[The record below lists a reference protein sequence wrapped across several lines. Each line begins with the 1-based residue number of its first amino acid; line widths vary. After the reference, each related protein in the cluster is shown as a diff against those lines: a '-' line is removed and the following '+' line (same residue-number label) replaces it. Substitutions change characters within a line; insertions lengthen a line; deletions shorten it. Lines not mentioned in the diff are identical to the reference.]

1 MSDFKKVSKCKLC
14 LSTNLKRVIS
24 FPKLPIGDLYLP
36 KEKSN
41 FNKKV
46 YELDIMMCQ
55 NCHHYQN
62 SGFVNPKLIY
72 EYYLSRPAATNIN
85 LEISFQE
92 YARHL
97 IKNFSRNKKRLF
109 AIEAGS
115 NAGTFIDYMKKNL
128 NIKVLGIEP
137 SNLAEESKKK
147 GLEIINDYFNK
158 DLAKKIL
165 LKYGRADFFIAN
177 HTFSNIIDNT
187 DFVEG
192 VKLLLKN
199 DGVFSM
205 QTHYHKAVIEKNL
218 IENFTHEHLSGFWVK
233 PLKNFFEKNGMEIID
248 VKIVEAKSG
257 SIRCFIQKKNGPHK
271 VSPSVQKIINDEIKF
286 GMLNIDRH
294 KTVEKFIL
302 ERKNQIHNYLSPIIK
317 NKGKI
322 AGYGTSIGAT
332 TFSFNY
338 NLGKHLSFLIDD
350 DDYRQN
356 LLSPHYH
363 IPVISPKKIR
373 EKNPSAI
380 IILAPLY
387 ANDIIKKNLDYL
399 SNGGVF
405 IKVWPK
411 FEIVKNEFV

>member
-14 LSTNLKRVIS
+14 LSSDLKKVIS

-46 YELDIMMCQ
+46 YELNIMMCQ
-55 NCHHYQN
+55 NCYHYQN
-62 SGFVNPKLIY
+62 SGFVNPNLIY
-72 EYYLSRPAATNIN
+72 KYYLSRPAATNIN

-92 YARHL
+92 YAKYL
-97 IKNFSRNKKRLF
+97 IENFSIDKKKLF

-128 NIKVLGIEP
+128 NVKVLGIEP

-147 GLEIINDYFNK
+147 GLEVINDYFNK
-158 DLAKKIL
+158 NLAKKIL
-165 LKYGRADFFIAN
+165 LKYGQADFFIAN

-187 DFVEG
+187 DFIEG

-218 IENFTHEHLSGFWVK
+218 IENFTHEHLSGFWVM
-233 PLKNFFEKNGMEIID
+233 PLRDFFIKNGMELFD
-248 VKIVEAKSG
+248 VKVVPAKSG
-257 SIRCFIQKKNGPHK
+257 SIRCFVQRKGGLKKISSN
-271 VSPSVQKIINDEIKF
+271 VQKIIDDELNF
-286 GMLNIDRH
+286 GMQKLNRH
-294 KTVEKFIL
+294 NSVKDFINL
-302 ERKNQIHNYLSPIIK
+302 RKEQIQKYISPIIK
-317 NKGKI
+317 KKGKI

-338 NLGKHLSFLIDD
+338 DIGKFLSFLVDD
-350 DDYRQN
+350 DKYRQN
-356 LLSPHYH
+356 LLSPHFH
-363 IPVISPKKIR
+363 IPVISPNKILL
-373 EKNPSAI
+373 EKPDVI

-387 ANDIIKKNLDYL
+387 AENIIKNNLDYL
-399 SNGGVF
+399 SQGGVF
-405 IKVWPK
+405 IKLWPE
-411 FEIVKNEFV
+411 FEIVKK